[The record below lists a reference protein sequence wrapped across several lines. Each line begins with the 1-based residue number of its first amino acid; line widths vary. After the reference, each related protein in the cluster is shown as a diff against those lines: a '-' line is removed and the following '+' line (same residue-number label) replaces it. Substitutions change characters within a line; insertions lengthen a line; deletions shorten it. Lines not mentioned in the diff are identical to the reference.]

1 MRNLGYQH
9 IKIKA
14 GRIGLE
20 RFRLIVKTLIRFQV
34 DKIGIGEQQT
44 MYFQP
49 KNEEE
54 EKAIHESIELLNFRF
69 QTAEN
74 FNLVSSI
81 PAINVVAS
89 TPWLHSGVYAK
100 ISQSFPKIKPLSVR
114 IVDPAQRLISLFG
127 SQINFV
133 ASEFINFWYLYV
145 RVIDGNY
152 FLWPVM
158 INSNSVGDAYK
169 ILSQILIENPNLDKK
184 SLLNLFNNQSESIST
199 RSFLHEPKID
209 SMEFPNYDGIH
220 FTGND
225 YWFGFG
231 GAKGYFKTTELD
243 AFCVLLEQIEVKEIY
258 LNVRGGFILKEIKN
272 QHITLLNQCVKQS
285 SFKTGRA
292 FNELGW
298 QYDVLNEKEQK
309 LKEKFTKELASRG
322 NENYGFSVKLI
333 SNKKLNLAKEDT
345 DYLISYSSLIP
356 GISLFDQFQLF
367 IKQSKNP
374 ADGIY
379 RSVGTK
385 QSFGLVAENLFAKL
399 LVASKSQI
407 EISNNLEIS
416 KTNLD
421 EEKSIDNQFEY
432 VCSDCNNVYNPLVGD
447 INQGISVGTEFNFLP
462 KDYICFVCGAE
473 KQSFSLI

>member
-1 MRNLGYQH
+1 MKQLDYQH

-20 RFRLIVKTLIRFQV
+20 RFRLIIKTLIRFQV
-34 DKIGIGEQQT
+34 DKMAIGEQQT
-44 MYFQP
+44 LYFLP

-54 EKAIHESIELLNFRF
+54 SKSIQESIEALNFRF

-81 PAINVVAS
+81 PAIDIVAS

-100 ISQSFPKIKPLSVR
+100 ISQNFPKIKPLSVR
-114 IVDPAQRLISLFG
+114 IVDPAQRLVSLFG

-133 ASEFINFWYLYV
+133 ASESINFWYLYV
-145 RVIDGNY
+145 RLNDGNY

-158 INSNSVGDAYK
+158 INSNSVGDTYK
-169 ILSQILIENPNLDKK
+169 ILSQLLIENPNLDKK
-184 SLLNLFNNQSESIST
+184 SLLNSFNNQSETIST
-199 RSFLHEPKID
+199 RSFLTDPKIE

-231 GAKGYFKTTELD
+231 GANGYFKTTELD
-243 AFCVLLEQIEVKEIY
+243 AFCVLLEQIEIKEIY
-258 LNVRGGFILKEIKN
+258 LNIRGGFILKGIKN
-272 QHITLLNQCVKQS
+272 QHIALLNQWIKQS

-298 QYDVLNEKEQK
+298 QYDALNQKEQK
-309 LKEKFTKELASRG
+309 LKEKFTKELAKRG
-322 NENYGFSVKLI
+322 NENYGFSVKLTH
-333 SNKKLNLAKEDT
+333 SNLLNLEKEDT
-345 DYLISYSSLIP
+345 DYVISYSSMILK
-356 GISLFDQFQLF
+356 ISLFDQFQLF

-379 RSVGTK
+379 RAVGTK
-385 QSFGLVAENLFAKL
+385 QSFGQVAENLYAKL
-399 LVASKSQI
+399 LSASKYQVEIIENKQEYQDELAKQI
-407 EISNNLEIS
+407 NPIN
-416 KTNLD
+416 
-421 EEKSIDNQFEY
+421 EY
-432 VCSDCNNVYNPLVGD
+432 VCSECGNVYNPELGD
-447 INQGISVGTEFNFLP
+447 TNQGISVGTEFDSLP
-462 KDYICFVCGAE
+462 EKYACFVCGAE
-473 KQSFSLI
+473 KKSFGLV